1 MTSLGT
7 YGVVYK
13 ARDRKENKFVALKKI
28 RFETDDE
35 GIPVTAIREIAL
47 LKSLNHPNVVNLENV
62 VSCGRL
68 IEIDIE

>member
-1 MTSLGT
+1 MTLLGT

-13 ARDRKENKFVALKKI
+13 AKDLKENKFVALKKI

-47 LKSLNHPNVVNLENV
+47 LKSLNHPNVVKLENV
-62 VSCGRL
+62 VSLSGL
-68 IEIDIE
+68 TGLDIE